1 MRDVAIDS
9 SALGMTAW
17 ARDVICVS
25 PSNVRTVSCLAGRF
39 EKKSNCHDLIPSPT
53 ARCLPSRHIGRAPRP
68 SVAGRRRPRCPPRP
82 RISLEMPTP
91 PAKISPSLL
100 ACDFANIETEA
111 KRVLDAGADWLHL
124 DVMDGHFVPN
134 LSFGAPVIKCLHKK
148 LPDAFLDVHLMVTNP
163 KDYVAPMKDAG
174 ATMFTFHVEAT
185 TDGGADVAAA
195 ARGAGMK
202 VGIALKPQTPPEA
215 VYALCDKGGV
225 DMILVMTV
233 EPGFGGQKFQ
243 PAMMAKART
252 LRNKYAELDI
262 QVDGGLDGVTVR
274 EAAVAGANVIVAGSS
289 VYGAKDIPD
298 AIATLRAA
306 VEKSQ
311 GGGGGVERSASRRR
325 RRRTRGRRRRRSFAR
340 SAGRRGWRAGSFA
353 PDAGA
358 SSESTLAS

>member
-1 MRDVAIDS
+1 
-9 SALGMTAW
+9 
-17 ARDVICVS
+17 
-25 PSNVRTVSCLAGRF
+25 
-39 EKKSNCHDLIPSPT
+39 
-53 ARCLPSRHIGRAPRP
+53 
-68 SVAGRRRPRCPPRP
+68 
-82 RISLEMPTP
+82 MPTP

-306 VEKSQ
+306 VEK
-311 GGGGGVERSASRRR
+311 
-325 RRRTRGRRRRRSFAR
+325 AR
-340 SAGRRGWRAGSFA
+340 AAEATSNARVAA
-353 PDAGA
+353 QEAQDAGTPPPA
-358 SSESTLAS
+358 KFCTQCGTPRVEGGKFCTGCGGKF